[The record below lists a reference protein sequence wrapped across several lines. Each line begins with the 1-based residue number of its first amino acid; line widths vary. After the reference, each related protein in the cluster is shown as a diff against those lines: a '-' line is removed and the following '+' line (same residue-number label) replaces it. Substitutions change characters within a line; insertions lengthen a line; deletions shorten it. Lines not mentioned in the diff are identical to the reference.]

1 MNNPYKELSPY
12 LESDASRFK
21 GRTVE
26 IEEMYE
32 SFDRNEYFVCHA
44 DSGEGKS
51 SIIEAGLIPKMKANC
66 YFPIRVVFKS
76 DEQHFKN
83 GNIDFDDVICRIID
97 DEIAKFSDNK
107 DIVVNKIYPNRL
119 TNGDSTELHEWEK
132 ELIENN
138 AWLKLRYT
146 RITIDNLLYIPVLI
160 FDQFEE
166 VFTNPLSQEWTD
178 CFFAWLQELST
189 DLCPQKIITEIEKH
203 TDEDDFPEIST
214 HKYFKAIFSL
224 RSEYV
229 GKLDYWGMQRHYI
242 PLLKSN
248 RYLLRPLT
256 IKGAKEVITEQEGYN
271 GLNDVADDIVDML
284 RKLQKGKNYVES
296 GTSNLPCIPA
306 LLLSIVC
313 SRAFNMSTEERSEFI
328 QGLVANNDDEKEYA
342 INALIAGFYEK
353 AISEC
358 EIPSGDMAVIEDVL
372 VNSEGNRQR
381 VSSHADALKSID
393 FTGKYLKKMEKARLI
408 RVIPEYNRDEES
420 VEIVHDTLCPVIL
433 RKKEQRR
440 QEAENKVKQ
449 ETERV
454 NKLKEQR
461 DELIA
466 SFVNTSLAIVLSA
479 FLSKLFHSIELVGN
493 LKLFDTISILVL
505 ANFCIIPA
513 LIYSSIKKFKS
524 TLWLSIYGIISNTII
539 MFYFL
544 HGQEKEM
551 GIRYG
556 LAIVSLGIPLTT
568 LIFALKVKLFREGL
582 IQELKKITTSISVL
596 LFFWIISCSVFYLCV
611 FNKALGLP
619 EPFNSSWGVIVI
631 PLLTHEIIRNAL
643 RQRLNK
649 IAIIVFCC
657 LLGLLTYNTSV
668 VSFALSFLALICILG
683 MTIGVI
689 IWAFS
694 GLTWGKRIMAILID
708 ALVLVLVVMLNM
720 GFNVSKV
727 KYNAVSHVF
736 NWVDVVVHNQD
747 NKVGVVSAC
756 NGDTILPCKF
766 DSLDHRQHYAFLNSN
781 KVHYTMDIMVYN
793 GLYSYKQSIDSAQ
806 WQCLFIDEV
815 ENNISKYRYKT
826 PDTLRKD
833 SIQVYAAKVYHEV
846 RDANINYFTSGKMYS
861 LCDIASLDTLVKL
874 QNQDLTDI
882 LEEISDSATT
892 TYAKPLNISQV
903 IDFNKAFA
911 RSFYLCMLKDRIIRK
926 DSINIFCLTQE
937 IITLYFSNAGNFEL
951 NKNPANN
958 FNIGGYHKIFSPSF
972 KASELR
978 NNTLDSWYNYIMM
991 LLAMDM
997 GANAEDFVNKK
1008 VRHYTDILNDVQSI
1022 HDRQNQEFQRNK
1034 QRVSKILQKGDKLK
1048 PNDIQEFMSVYKK
1061 QLESV
1066 AEIKEQTQTQIDRIE
1081 VENRQMDLDF
1091 QKIINDVFTTLST
1104 VVSNLQNIY
1113 NSEFVDICEQLYM
1126 ISVLRQ
1132 YEIAPIYLQYLEQ
1145 MDNSKNKIYL
1155 EFKKMQEQEDSMIQE
1170 VKSSRSLFSI

>member
-66 YFPIRVVFKS
+66 YFPIRVIFKS

-83 GNIDFDDVICRIID
+83 SNIDFDDVVCRIID

-107 DIVVNKIYPNRL
+107 NIVVNKIYPNRL
-119 TNGDSTELHEWEK
+119 TNDDDPELHEWGK
-132 ELIENN
+132 NLIENN

-146 RITIDNLLYIPVLI
+146 RITIDNLLFTPVLI

-178 CFFAWLQELST
+178 RFFAWLQELST
-189 DLCPQKIITEIEKH
+189 DLCPQRIITEVEKH
-203 TDEDDFPEIST
+203 TGEDDFPEVST

-271 GLNDVADDIVDML
+271 GLNDVADNIVDML

-328 QGLVANNDDEKEYA
+328 QGLAANNDDEKESA
-342 INALIAGFYEK
+342 INTLIAGFYEK

-358 EIPSGDMAVIEDVL
+358 GIPSGDMAMIEDVL

-393 FTGKYLKKMEKARLI
+393 FSGKYLKKLEKARLI

-433 RKKEQRR
+433 RKKEQRI
-440 QEAENKVKQ
+440 QEIENRVKR

-461 DELIA
+461 EEFIA
-466 SFVNTSLAIVLSA
+466 SFATIPLAI
-479 FLSKLFHSIELVGN
+479 FLSVFMSRLFHNMELVEN
-493 LKLFDTISILVL
+493 LRLFGTISILVL
-505 ANFCIIPA
+505 ANLCIIPA
-513 LIYSSIKKFKS
+513 LIYSAIKKFKT
-524 TLWLSIYGIISNTII
+524 TLWLSVYGIISNAIL
-539 MFYFL
+539 MFFL
-544 HGQEKEM
+544 LNGQEKEM
-551 GIRYG
+551 GIRLG
-556 LAIVSLGIPLTT
+556 LATASVGIPLIT
-568 LIFALKVKLFREGL
+568 LIYSIKMKLFRGEVK
-582 IQELKKITTSISVL
+582 QELKKITTSISVL
-596 LFFWIISCSVFYLCV
+596 LFFWIISCYVFYLCI

-643 RQRLNK
+643 GQRLNK

-668 VSFALSFLALICILG
+668 VPFALSFFALICILG

-708 ALVLVLVVMLNM
+708 ALVLVLVVMLNI

-727 KYNAVSHVF
+727 KYDTASHVF
-736 NWVDVVVHNQD
+736 NWIDVVVHNQD

-756 NGDTILPCKF
+756 NGDTLLPCKF

-781 KVHYTMDIMVYN
+781 KVHYTKDIMDYK

-806 WQCLFIDEV
+806 WQCPFFDEV

-846 RDANINYFTSGKMYS
+846 RNANIDYFMSGRMYS
-861 LCDIASLDTLVKL
+861 LSDIVSLDTLMKL
-874 QNQDLTDI
+874 QNRDLSDI
-882 LEEISDSATT
+882 LKEISNSVTATRVS
-892 TYAKPLNISQV
+892 PIDISQV

-926 DSINIFCLTQE
+926 DSVNIFNLTQE
-937 IITLYFSNAGNFEL
+937 IVTLYFSNAGNFDL
-951 NKNPANN
+951 TTNHTYN
-958 FNIGGYHKIFSPSF
+958 FNMGGYHKKFSSSF

-997 GANAEDFVNKK
+997 GPNVEKK
-1008 VRHYTDILNDVQSI
+1008 VRHYTDVLNDVQSI
-1022 HDRQNQEFQRNK
+1022 HDRMREHRSNLQRM
-1034 QRVSKILQKGDKLK
+1034 SKILQKNDKL
-1048 PNDIQEFMSVYKK
+1048 NLSDIQEALDIYKK
-1061 QLESV
+1061 QLEFTD
-1066 AEIKEQTQTQIDRIE
+1066 EIKEQTNTQIDRIDME
-1081 VENRQMDLDF
+1081 KRQMDLDF
-1091 QKIINDVFTTLST
+1091 QEFINNVFTTLST
-1104 VVSNLQNIY
+1104 IVSNSQNIY
-1113 NSEFVDICEQLYM
+1113 NSEFVDICELLYM
-1126 ISVLRQ
+1126 ISVLRH

-1145 MDNSKNKIYL
+1145 MDNSKNRIYS
-1155 EFKKMQEQEDSMIQE
+1155 EFKKMQEQEDSLKQII
-1170 VKSSRSLFSI
+1170 KSFQF